1 MSVRAPGHVG
11 IVRRGPLSRAGLRR
25 ALSRALPSL
34 APAGA
39 LRRTGTPSLSMTS
52 MIDVL
57 VVLTVFLLLTFTS
70 SPECGC
76 QRDLSRLP
84 GGANTDEVLDAPLVH
99 VSANEILLDGA
110 RVAEG
115 EELRA
120 LSSRAGRID
129 ALFNPLRAKHETA
142 KMLAPNRP
150 PPTHVV
156 LAIDGDVP
164 SGLVKSIVLTASRS
178 GYPQIDFMV
187 HKL

>member
-11 IVRRGPLSRAGLRR
+11 ILRRGPLSRAGLRR
-25 ALSRALPSL
+25 ALARALPSL

-39 LRRTGTPSLSMTS
+39 IRRTGTPSLSMTS

-84 GGANTDEVLDAPLVH
+84 GGTNTEEVLDAPVVH
-99 VSANEILLDGA
+99 VSAHEILLDGVT
-110 RVAEG
+110 VAEG
-115 EELRA
+115 EELRT
-120 LSSRAGRID
+120 LSARARRID
-129 ALFNPLRAKHETA
+129 GLFNPLKARHETA

-150 PPTHVV
+150 TPTHVV

-164 SGLVKSIVLTASRS
+164 SGLVKSIVMTAGGS